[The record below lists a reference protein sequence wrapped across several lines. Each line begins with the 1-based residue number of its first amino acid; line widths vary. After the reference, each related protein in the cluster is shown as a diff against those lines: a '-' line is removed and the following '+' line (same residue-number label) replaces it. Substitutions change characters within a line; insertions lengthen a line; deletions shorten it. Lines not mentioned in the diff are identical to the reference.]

1 MTSHPIHLT
10 QKLGNLSL
18 FSQLTSGA
26 RILPYIHMLSLSYAA
41 SSMEA
46 PELAKGA
53 SETCEGWT
61 VAYLLRSLLLVSLA
75 EIPALAVWDLR
86 CGWLGSGALHW
97 GDAVGMP

>member
-1 MTSHPIHLT
+1 
-10 QKLGNLSL
+10 
-18 FSQLTSGA
+18 
-26 RILPYIHMLSLSYAA
+26 MLSLSYAA